1 MLELALKLLV
11 SYLLGSLMGALILG
25 YLRGV
30 DIRLLGSGNA
40 GGTNALRTQG
50 KWFALGV
57 VLIDVAKGWLVVAV
71 LPHWAIPGMPN
82 DPNLPREGLIFGC
95 AIAATLGHVYPVWW
109 EFRGGKGA
117 ATLIGVL
124 LGAVPTALPLVLAV
138 WLCAVIL
145 SGYVGLSTMLAVGVL
160 PFVLWLQGLDSL
172 DARLFAVLMALFV
185 TYTHRSNI
193 QRMRDGTENRARRL
207 WIRSYFGSRSN

>member
-71 LPHWAIPGMPN
+71 LANWAFPAIQN
-82 DPNLPREGLIFGC
+82 DPNLPRDGLIFGC

-124 LGAVPTALPLVLAV
+124 LGAVPTALPWVLAV

-160 PFVLWLQGLDSL
+160 PLVLWLQGVDSL
-172 DARLFAVLMALFV
+172 NARLFAVLMALFV

-193 QRMRDGTENRARRL
+193 QRMRDGTESRARSL
-207 WIRSYFGSRSN
+207 WIRSYFGSGGN